1 MYRFK
6 RSGIGL
12 LLACALLMAGCT
24 GPQTSGNTPSGDAG
38 GGSGPSGTANIYL
51 YQEPNGTFGPLAP
64 ASGPDNQVNSLIFQ
78 GLLQADPDFELQPI
92 LAESFEVS
100 EDAKTFTFKLKP
112 DLTWSD
118 GEPLTSE
125 DVMFTY
131 NLMANPKSKSAT
143 AGSYAGVKGAQ
154 EVADGKADTV
164 SGFRAP
170 DEQTFVIEGVEP
182 NYGLLALIGQTYIL
196 PKHVLGD
203 LPVDKVADNEYF
215 KKPTVTSGPFTF
227 AEYKT
232 SQYIKVVANPKANPV
247 PKIKEIFLK
256 PMTSDVAT
264 AQLGNGGIDVATV
277 SPLDLET
284 LQDFDQVEVQEKLG
298 AGFIRLALNQSKD
311 YFKDKRVRQAFLYAV
326 NRTELVDKVLSG
338 KAEVQNSDFYQPD
351 SPDDLNDYAYDPA
364 KAKQLLKAAGWDAK
378 QEVSIVW
385 IAGQRD
391 RDASATIVQSQLKEA
406 GVNVKLKKV
415 QAAEL
420 MDAYTKK
427 TYDMVLYGGGNYA
440 TDPWSVDV
448 IAGCEQHF
456 PNGGNINFFCN
467 KEFDAVMKK
476 ANGTV
481 DEKERTE
488 LYADAARIS
497 NEEADLFW
505 LYSPYGLWA
514 VNKRLKGFQA
524 PGSQEVPFWD
534 PASWS
539 LSG

>member
-1 MYRFK
+1 MYRWK
-6 RSGIGL
+6 RSGLGL
-12 LLACALLMAGCT
+12 LLAVALLVAGCT
-24 GPQTSGNTPSGDAG
+24 GPQTSGNTPSGDSG
-38 GGSGPSGTANIYL
+38 GGDGPSGTANIYL

-78 GLLQADPDFELQPI
+78 GLLAADPDFELQPI

-100 EDAKTFTFKLKP
+100 DDAKTFTFKLKP
-112 DLTWSD
+112 DLQWSD
-118 GEPLTSE
+118 GEPLTSA

-131 NLMANPKSKSAT
+131 NLMANPQSKSAT
-143 AGSYAGVKGAQ
+143 AGSYTGVKGAKA
-154 EVADGKADTV
+154 VADGKADTV
-164 SGFRAP
+164 SGFTAP
-170 DEQTFVIEGVEP
+170 DEQTFVIEGTEP

-196 PKHVLGD
+196 PEHVLGD

-215 KKPTVTSGPFTF
+215 KKPTVTSGPFSF
-227 AEYKT
+227 SEYKT
-232 SQYIKVVANPKANPV
+232 GQYIHVVANPEANPV

-298 AGFIRLALNQSKD
+298 AGFIRIGLNQSKA

-326 NRTELVDKVLSG
+326 NRTELVDKVLGG
-338 KAEVQNSDFYQPD
+338 KAEVQNSDFYQPEA
-351 SPDDLNDYAYDPA
+351 PDDLNTYAYDPA
-364 KAKQLLKAAGWDAK
+364 KAKQLLKDADWDPK
-378 QEVSIVW
+378 QEITIVW

-391 RDASATIVQSQLKEA
+391 RDASATIVQSQLKEV

-420 MDAYTKK
+420 MDSYTKK
-427 TYDMVLYGGGNYA
+427 SFDMVLYGGGNYA
-440 TDPWSVDV
+440 TDPWNVDV
-448 IAGCEQHF
+448 IAGCDQHF
-456 PNGGNINFFCN
+456 PSGGNINYFCN
-467 KEFDAVMKK
+467 EEFDSVMKK

-481 DEKERTE
+481 DDDERAA